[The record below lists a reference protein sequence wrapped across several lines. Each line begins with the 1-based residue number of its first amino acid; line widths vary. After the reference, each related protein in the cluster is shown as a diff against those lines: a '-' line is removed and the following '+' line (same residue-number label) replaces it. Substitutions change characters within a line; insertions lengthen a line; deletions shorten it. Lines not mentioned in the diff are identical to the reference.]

1 MDKCPASEVGCEH
14 LKLDACKVY
23 KRARAVMLWQQ
34 EKRSRQESI
43 ELGHPQLD
51 DRVGKGVAQTDPCGL
66 AMDASGGFT
75 AEMGKSVAG
84 L

>member
-1 MDKCPASEVGCEH
+1 MNKCPSSEVGCGH
-14 LKLDACKVY
+14 LKLGAGKVY

-43 ELGHPQLD
+43 ELDHPHLD
-51 DRVGKGVAQTDPCGL
+51 ERAGKGVAQTDHCGL
-66 AMDASGGFT
+66 AMDAGGGFT

-84 L
+84 W

>member
-1 MDKCPASEVGCEH
+1 
-14 LKLDACKVY
+14 
-23 KRARAVMLWQQ
+23 MLWQQ

-43 ELGHPQLD
+43 ELDHPQLD

-84 L
+84 R

>member
-1 MDKCPASEVGCEH
+1 
-14 LKLDACKVY
+14 
-23 KRARAVMLWQQ
+23 MLRQQ

-43 ELGHPQLD
+43 ELDHPQLD

-75 AEMGKSVAG
+75 AEMGKLVAG
-84 L
+84 Q